1 VVAVVAEVLGVQMLV
16 VQVVVEVELAEV
28 QAVIIVTSVLLVEVP
43 VALLVN
49 LAETALLVAKITLAV
64 VAVDE

>member
-1 VVAVVAEVLGVQMLV
+1 
-16 VQVVVEVELAEV
+16 VEVEQAEA